1 MPALT
6 VTRMTIKDPEKF
18 SKYARRAP
26 QSMEAYGG
34 EFLYGGKADKSLTG
48 GNTDHVLTVIY
59 EFPSLE
65 AVDEW
70 FASQAYQVLLS
81 QLDGVA
87 DIQITSYEV
96 MD

>member
-6 VTRMTIKDPEKF
+6 VARMTINDPEKF
-18 SKYARRAP
+18 SKYAARAP
-26 QSMEAYGG
+26 DSMEVHGG
-34 EFLYGGKADKSLTG
+34 EFVYGGKFNKCLTG
-48 GNTDHVLTVIY
+48 GDGDHVLTVIY

-87 DIQITSYEV
+87 DMQISSYEV

>member
-6 VTRMTIKDPEKF
+6 VARMTIKDPEKF
-18 SKYARRAP
+18 SKYAARAP
-26 QSMEAYGG
+26 QSMEVYGG
-34 EFLYGGKADKSLTG
+34 EFVSGGKAHKSLTG
-48 GNTDHVLTVIY
+48 GDIDHVLTVIY

-65 AVDEW
+65 MVDAW
-70 FASQAYQVLLS
+70 FTSHAYQNVLS

-87 DIQITSYEV
+87 DMQITSYEV

>member
-6 VTRMTIKDPEKF
+6 VARMTIKDPKKF
-18 SKYARRAP
+18 SKYATRAHD
-26 QSMEAYGG
+26 SMEGHGG
-34 EFLYGGKADKSLTG
+34 EVVYGGKANKCLTG
-48 GNTDHVLTVIY
+48 GESDHVLTVIY

-87 DIQITSYEV
+87 DMQITSYEV
-96 MD
+96 ME

>member
-6 VTRMTIKDPEKF
+6 VARITIKDPEKF
-18 SKYARRAP
+18 SKYAARAP

-34 EFLYGGKADKSLTG
+34 ELVYGAKADKSLTG
-48 GNTDHVLTVIY
+48 GDTDHVLTVIY

-65 AVDEW
+65 MVDEW
-70 FASQAYQVLLS
+70 FASHANQNLLS

-87 DIQITSYEV
+87 DMQITSYEV
-96 MD
+96 ME

>member
-6 VTRMTIKDPEKF
+6 VARMTIKDPEKF
-18 SKYARRAP
+18 SKYAARAP
-26 QSMEAYGG
+26 DSMEVHGG
-34 EFLYGGKADKSLTG
+34 EFVYGGKANKCLTG
-48 GNTDHVLTVIY
+48 GESDHVLTVIY

-87 DIQITSYEV
+87 DMQITSYEV
-96 MD
+96 ME

>member
-6 VTRMTIKDPEKF
+6 VARMTIKDPEKF
-18 SKYARRAP
+18 SKYASRAP
-26 QSMEAYGG
+26 DSMEVHGA
-34 EFLYGGKADKSLTG
+34 EFVYGGKVHKCLTG
-48 GNTDHVLTVIY
+48 GEADHVLTVIY

-65 AVDEW
+65 SVNDW

-87 DIQITSYEV
+87 DMQITSYEV